1 MSVTINH
8 QTNSVEPSSGDLS
21 IGGSGNVS
29 INNEAIVDG
38 DVTIDN
44 RNRLRF
50 ADVGVDK
57 ALIGTHTG
65 TRLYLGS
72 EGTNSD
78 PRIRFDGQ
86 ATQAAIEPTLPSG
99 STGSGASGYLNLGS
113 STAGFKDLY
122 LDGGVYLGG
131 TGSANKLHDY
141 EEGTWTPVINGLSG
155 ITYSNQHG
163 RYTKVGNIVH
173 FNVFILGNG
182 SSASGST
189 SNISLPFSTVT
200 TSPTLAS
207 ITAFSYTQN
216 GMTLPS
222 GAYEFGMQGQSNGN
236 AYLNIYGMV
245 SGNYKIGVPASSF
258 GSSFEIVVGGSYEA
272 A

>member
-21 IGGSGNVS
+21 IGGSGNVN
-29 INNEAIVDG
+29 INNEATVDG

-65 TRLYLGS
+65 TRLYMGS
-72 EGTNSD
+72 EGSSSD

-131 TGSANKLHDY
+131 TGSDNLLNDY
-141 EEGTWTPVINGLSG
+141 EIGTWNPTSG
-155 ITYSNQHG
+155 GAGTLTVNSGAY
-163 RYTKVGNIVH
+163 YTKVGR
-173 FNVFILGNG
+173 NVTLHINSAQFSDITSTSALGINGLPFAPSG
-182 SSASGST
+182 SSAVGTTMMSYRDDTITIAPFIPATVSQIRFYQSSTTAGFLRVKHNILNST
-189 SNISLPFSTVT
+189 SNALYV
-200 TSPTLAS
+200 S
-207 ITAFSYTQN
+207 ITYQTA
-216 GMTLPS
+216 
-222 GAYEFGMQGQSNGN
+222 
-236 AYLNIYGMV
+236 
-245 SGNYKIGVPASSF
+245 
-258 GSSFEIVVGGSYEA
+258 
-272 A
+272 

>member
-65 TRLYLGS
+65 TRLYMGS

-131 TGSANKLHDY
+131 TGSANLLDDY
-141 EEGTWTPVINGLSG
+141 ETGTWTPVLTTGTASSQNFTYTKIGRAVHLTGYMHSLSG
-155 ITYSNQHG
+155 WPTSGIQQISGLPFTGAGNYQMWQLWHG
-163 RYTKVGNIVH
+163 GT
-173 FNVFILGNG
+173 
-182 SSASGST
+182 SSAPTG
-189 SNISLPFSTVT
+189 LQAT
-200 TSPTLAS
+200 TYLADS
-207 ITAFSYTQN
+207 SSQ
-216 GMTLPS
+216 LQLRP
-222 GAYEFGMQGQSNGN
+222 EFGNPDDFNEFS
-236 AYLNIYGMV
+236 V
-245 SGNYKIGVPASSF
+245 SLTYITNQ
-258 GSSFEIVVGGSYEA
+258 
-272 A
+272 